1 MTSTDIKGRSK
12 EELDERLRDALL
24 ARALWER
31 QEREIAELEKQIEKD
46 EELEHHVQKRRQTVM
61 ALIDREV
68 RKKHFQSAAKKTPR
82 IIRIVAAVL
91 LFMNLGLTTATAL
104 VPSVRVKVMELLVNI
119 EREYTE
125 LNLREKESYSFE
137 IPAGWK
143 GSYFPSRIPDE
154 YRFFELI
161 DQDMTGSNIVVYRND
176 EGNKVYFLEGKENT
190 SVNINTEKA
199 DVSTILIHGQPGII
213 SVGDNGY
220 VCIAW
225 AEAGRMF
232 VLGFDG
238 GRDETVK
245 IAESV
250 IRID

>member
-68 RKKHFQSAAKKTPR
+68 RKKHFQSAAKKIPR
-82 IIRIVAAVL
+82 IIRNVAAVL
-91 LFMNLGLTTATAL
+91 LFINLGLTTATAL

-125 LNLREKESYSFE
+125 LSLREKEGFSFE

-143 GSYFPSRIPDE
+143 GSYFPSLIPDG
-154 YRFFELI
+154 YSLF
-161 DQDMTGSNIVVYRND
+161 DMYAQEMNKSNIVIYRND
-176 EGNKVYFLEGKENT
+176 EGNEIYFLEGKENT

-199 DVSTILIHGQPGII
+199 DVSTILIHSQPGII
-213 SVGDNGY
+213 SVREDGQVY
-220 VCIAW
+220 IAW
-225 AEAGRMF
+225 TEAGRMF

-250 IRID
+250 MRIN